1 MQVKEEI
8 EEGKKMVIAAEQ
20 EYKRAIEVLG
30 SVTHDWIN
38 NWKSTCDTFQG
49 MEEKRIQYVH
59 GSLRS

>member
-1 MQVKEEI
+1 
-8 EEGKKMVIAAEQ
+8 MVIAAEQ